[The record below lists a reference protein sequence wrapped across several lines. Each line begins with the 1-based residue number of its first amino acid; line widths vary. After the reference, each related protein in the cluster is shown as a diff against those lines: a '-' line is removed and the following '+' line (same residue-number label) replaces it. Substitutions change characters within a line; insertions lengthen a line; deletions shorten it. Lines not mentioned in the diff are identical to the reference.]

1 MDDNNTNPYQTP
13 SSAPE
18 PAPEAGSTLLASRWK
33 RFGGALIDG
42 LIQLAI
48 IGPMLYF
55 SGTWD
60 AMMENQGEL
69 DMVGTLTWF
78 IVGEVIFLA
87 LQGYLLFNRQQT
99 IGKLLLNMR
108 IVGMEQ
114 EQVPAAKLYGMRYF
128 LLHVASQVPVLNLI
142 GIVDPLL
149 IFRKDKRCLHD
160 LLAGT
165 QVIDTTAS

>member
-1 MDDNNTNPYQTP
+1 MQDNNNPYQTP
-13 SSAPE
+13 NAAP
-18 PAPEAGSTLLASRWK
+18 PLAHAEQDVPLATRGK
-33 RFGGALIDG
+33 RFFGALIDG

-48 IGPMLYF
+48 IGPMVYF

-60 AMMENQGEL
+60 EMMQSNGSL
-69 DMVGTLTWF
+69 DLVGTLTWF
-78 IVGEVIFLA
+78 IIGEVLFLA

-99 IGKLLLNMR
+99 IGKWLLNMK

-114 EQVPAAKLYGMRYF
+114 EQVPAGKLYGLRY
-128 LLHVASQVPVLNLI
+128 LVLHVASQIPVVNLI

-165 QVIDTTAS
+165 QVVDLKTA